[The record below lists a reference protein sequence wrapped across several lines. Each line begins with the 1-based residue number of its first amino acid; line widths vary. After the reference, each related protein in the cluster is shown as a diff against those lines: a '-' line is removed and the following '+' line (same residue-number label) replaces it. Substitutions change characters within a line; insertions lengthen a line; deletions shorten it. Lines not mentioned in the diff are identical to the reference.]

1 MYQKIIKFIEKH
13 NLLEH
18 GDRIVVGVSG
28 GADSVCL
35 LHVLN
40 CLRERYNLSLYVV
53 HVNHGIR
60 GLHADEDE
68 AFVRELCAK
77 LGLHFYAVF
86 HNVPEISKR
95 EGISSEEAGRNIRY
109 DTFYQES
116 LKYQCNKIAIAHNMN
131 DNAETVLFHLI
142 RGTGIKG
149 LTGITAKRNLSETI
163 QIIRPLLCIERD
175 EIETYLS
182 KNQWQYRVDASNFTD
197 EYSRNR
203 LRNHI
208 IPFMKHEVNEG
219 VIPHIFE
226 TSKQLEEISNYL
238 EVKTEEAYEKL
249 LLLNGDFE
257 IPISEFLKEDI
268 VIQKGVIRKVLYQ
281 LAGQLKD
288 LEARH
293 VDLILHLAKK
303 PVGKRI
309 HMPHGIVVEKGYDH
323 IKFFLEKDKKEDTT
337 ADWEGICIT
346 LQPEVTKEYELPLPW
361 KKLICSVI
369 DYKKNMSIP
378 KNAYTKWFDYDKIK
392 NTLLIRTRRQGD
404 CIQINQDG
412 GKKKLKDLFID
423 LKIPKEERDQILLLA
438 DGSHIA
444 WAFDVR
450 MSEAYKVNEDTKRV
464 LVITLIGGN
473 SSER

>member
-1 MYQKIIKFIEKH
+1 
-13 NLLEH
+13 
-18 GDRIVVGVSG
+18 
-28 GADSVCL
+28 
-35 LHVLN
+35 
-40 CLRERYNLSLYVV
+40 
-53 HVNHGIR
+53 
-60 GLHADEDE
+60 
-68 AFVRELCAK
+68 
-77 LGLHFYAVF
+77 
-86 HNVPEISKR
+86 
-95 EGISSEEAGRNIRY
+95 
-109 DTFYQES
+109 
-116 LKYQCNKIAIAHNMN
+116 MN

-149 LTGITAKRNLSETI
+149 LTGITARRNLSETI

-238 EVKTEEAYEKL
+238 EVKIEEAYEKL
-249 LLLNGDFE
+249 LLLNGDYE

-303 PVGKRI
+303 PVGKCI

-323 IKFFLEKDKKEDTT
+323 IKFYLEKDKKVDTT
-337 ADWEGICIT
+337 ADWREF
-346 LQPEVTKEYELPLPW
+346 VLPW
-361 KKLICSVI
+361 SQK
-369 DYKKNMSIP
+369 
-378 KNAYTKWFDYDKIK
+378 
-392 NTLLIRTRRQGD
+392 
-404 CIQINQDG
+404 
-412 GKKKLKDLFID
+412 
-423 LKIPKEERDQILLLA
+423 
-438 DGSHIA
+438 
-444 WAFDVR
+444 
-450 MSEAYKVNEDTKRV
+450 
-464 LVITLIGGN
+464 
-473 SSER
+473 